1 MAMSLKFVV
10 IDLVIEDN
18 INLPS
23 SVLLKLF
30 SLFRSSERNSLEF
43 RLPTLYGESALPT
56 EA

>member
-1 MAMSLKFVV
+1 MSLKFVV

-30 SLFRSSERNSLEF
+30 TLFRSSERNSLEF